1 MQTTYTLNNGSV
13 NSKFYVILVKLEQTM
28 NPLQNTSIK
37 GLLMGMKEVV
47 EFYSF
52 LLSISGENI
61 LK

>member
-37 GLLMGMKEVV
+37 GLLMGMKDVV
-47 EFYSF
+47 EFYFFTFNKWRKYS
-52 LLSISGENI
+52 
-61 LK
+61 